1 MSQRRK
7 GKKKKLCVLSCSAD
21 RFYPAGLV
29 EEDRV
34 RWPIRGW
41 LGISRHQHR
50 TNSIIRSN
58 VTVSKKKY
66 LPHKY
71 PLIGMDSLCL
81 EKVQDLFFLRRI
93 SLVQLTHFY
102 VKTNGNNQ
110 LDHES
115 TSMALRQ
122 SDESDG
128 WGCGRGSGGG
138 EWFKVLFV
146 FVTSHWVWI
155 VSSGYS
161 KFFFQKLIRRKKAAG
176 IFQNTSLVI
185 P

>member
-50 TNSIIRSN
+50 TNSIIRRN

-81 EKVQDLFFLRRI
+81 EKVQDLFFCGGSVLCSKPTFMWKPRETI
-93 SLVQLTHFY
+93 NLT
-102 VKTNGNNQ
+102 TNPHVGYETMMKVM
-110 LDHES
+110 DEDVDGG
-115 TSMALRQ
+115 AGE
-122 SDESDG
+122 ESDLKF
-128 WGCGRGSGGG
+128 C
-138 EWFKVLFV
+138 LF
-146 FVTSHWVWI
+146 S
-155 VSSGYS
+155 
-161 KFFFQKLIRRKKAAG
+161 
-176 IFQNTSLVI
+176 
-185 P
+185 